1 MSAGF
6 FRLRPIPISPSMPE
20 TGFSTC
26 PLSWRWWCVGLQ
38 SLEGKTRFCHW
49 KWWIWKIF
57 QGHLQLR
64 NWAGWWAQVHLQGMN
79 RNIFTCEYR
88 MSFSNSDNPEDYRS
102 SIGTSQKA
110 VHGSNNTPKW
120 DSAFTQKSPEC
131 LLFMLIHPSCGH
143 VLFCPP
149 PSPPKKNPLKWL
161 SDGRIEL
168 CCISP
173 MSKKTNQ
180 HEFLSWLLFSHLGR
194 IIKLKPGNITNTL
207 SSYSPC
213 YHTNKKNFFSWWRS

>member
-1 MSAGF
+1 MYKVKDMQWNVTKSCWSSSLKFYYFWHNLGF
-6 FRLRPIPISPSMPE
+6 VNKSSY
-20 TGFSTC
+20 
-26 PLSWRWWCVGLQ
+26 Q
-38 SLEGKTRFCHW
+38 
-49 KWWIWKIF
+49 
-57 QGHLQLR
+57 
-64 NWAGWWAQVHLQGMN
+64 
-79 RNIFTCEYR
+79 NIF
-88 MSFSNSDNPEDYRS
+88 
-102 SIGTSQKA
+102 SIWLKCMREPL
-110 VHGSNNTPKW
+110 HLN
-120 DSAFTQKSPEC
+120 FITQKCPTTYTEGYRKKGPGCC
-131 LLFMLIHPSCGH
+131 LVFYKHS
-143 VLFCPP
+143 CPP